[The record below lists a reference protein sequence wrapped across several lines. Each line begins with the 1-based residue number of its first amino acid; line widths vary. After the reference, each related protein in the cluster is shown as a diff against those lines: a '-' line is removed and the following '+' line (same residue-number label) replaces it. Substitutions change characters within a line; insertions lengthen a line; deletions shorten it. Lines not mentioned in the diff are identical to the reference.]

1 MHGVVLKINGPI
13 LSIADVP
20 QYKTDCLLISC
31 VSAKKEEIQIY
42 LKKSVKILHYND
54 RCLVEII
61 TKYKKKSIK
70 ILHSNVWF
78 LVGFITKLKKNL

>member
-20 QYKTDCLLISC
+20 QLLQKQTVNKLC
-31 VSAKKEEIQIY
+31 FRKERD
-42 LKKSVKILHYND
+42 KKSVKILHYND

-70 ILHSNVWF
+70 ILHSNV
-78 LVGFITKLKKNL
+78 

>member
-20 QYKTDCLLISC
+20 QLLQNRLSVKSC
-31 VSAKKEEIQIY
+31 VSAKKEIQIY

-61 TKYKKKSIK
+61 TKYKKK
-70 ILHSNVWF
+70 IL
-78 LVGFITKLKKNL
+78 

>member
-31 VSAKKEEIQIY
+31 VSAKKEIQIY
-42 LKKSVKILHYND
+42 
-54 RCLVEII
+54 
-61 TKYKKKSIK
+61 
-70 ILHSNVWF
+70 
-78 LVGFITKLKKNL
+78 

>member
-20 QYKTDCLLISC
+20 QLLQNRLSVKSC
-31 VSAKKEEIQIY
+31 VSAKKEIQIY

-70 ILHSNVWF
+70 ILHSNV
-78 LVGFITKLKKNL
+78 